1 MLCYALSRFLTLK
14 TLRSLPRSNTTV
26 GSISLDRRFEGTVL
40 CANPWSSLWFNELR
54 ARMQCCASS
63 ALLVCL
69 CLSLSVFV
77 LFRGEVGVWCK
88 SFRPQVWFH
97 KTRFV
102 VCTRE
107 SLEFYSVLSLPS
119 LIVLRVGDASQFWT

>member
-1 MLCYALSRFLTLK
+1 MSYVHVCSVVLIGLS
-14 TLRSLPRSNTTV
+14 
-26 GSISLDRRFEGTVL
+26 
-40 CANPWSSLWFNELR
+40 
-54 ARMQCCASS
+54 
-63 ALLVCL
+63 
-69 CLSLSVFV
+69 LSLSVFV

-102 VCTRE
+102 VCTRDE

-119 LIVLRVGDASQFWT
+119 LIVLRLGDASQFWT